1 MFDRRLLAL
10 SGAKKLLLQLFMLTV
25 LEALAIIA
33 QAFGLAQ
40 AIVLLWHG
48 QALAQAATFVLV
60 FALAYGVRQVTTFAR
75 ESLSQAF
82 AQVQSDQLRTDL
94 LHKLFR
100 LGPSTVAQI
109 GSGSVVIQLL
119 AGSTEIEAYLA
130 LTFNKLVPLLVIPI
144 AVFVAVSIQS
154 LKSGIALL
162 LLFPVIIGFMVILGL
177 AAKDRANVQYAGFAK
192 LTNHFQDAL
201 RGMASLDGLGVKD
214 YDQRVYSV
222 SERFRKQTMSVLKV
236 AMLSGFAMDFFA
248 TLAIAVV
255 AVFLGLDLLAGR
267 VTLLPALLSL
277 ILAPEY
283 FMPIRAFGAD
293 YHATLNGK
301 TAFEATWALLA
312 QPEPKVASQPVLP
325 WNANAQMQVQ
335 DLTVHYGDQQAL
347 SQVTFKLSGFQK
359 VAIIGAS
366 GSGKTTLLN
375 TLAGFLTPK
384 SGMIDLNGTL
394 LETFNQADWQQQISY
409 IPQTPYIFADTIA
422 ANLKFYHPNATDDQV
437 AQAANQ
443 AGLQD
448 FLATL
453 PEGLQT
459 RIGAG
464 GRGISGG
471 QAQRIALA
479 RTLLDAK
486 RAVWLFDEPTAHL
499 DIETELAL
507 KNTMTPLFDQHLV
520 IMATHRLHWLSV
532 MDLVLV
538 MAHGQLVAAGTP
550 SDLAQHSQAF
560 QQLVQTLGGELHA
573 PK

>member
-10 SGAKKLLLQLFMLTV
+10 PGAKKLLIELFGLTV
-25 LEALAIIA
+25 IEALVIIA
-33 QAFGLAQ
+33 QAYGLAQ
-40 AIVLLWHG
+40 AIVMLWHG
-48 QALAQAATFVLV
+48 HDIKSASTAILIFIV
-60 FALAYGVRQVTTFAR
+60 AYTVRQLTAYAR
-75 ESLSQAF
+75 EKMSQAF
-82 AQVQSDQLRTDL
+82 AQIQSEALRTQL
-94 LHKLFR
+94 LHRLFR
-100 LGPSTVAQI
+100 LGPSAIAEI
-109 GSGSVVIQLL
+109 GSGSVVTQLL
-119 AGSTEIEAYLA
+119 SGSTEIEAYFA
-130 LTFNKLVPLLVIPI
+130 LTYNKLVPLLVIPI
-144 AVFVAVSIQS
+144 AVFVAVSVQS

-177 AAKDRANVQYAGFAK
+177 AAKDRAEVQYAGFAK

-201 RGMASLDGLGVKD
+201 RGMESLDALGVKN
-214 YDQRVYSV
+214 YDQQVYSV

-267 VTLLPALLSL
+267 VTLLPALFSL

-283 FMPIRAFGAD
+283 FLPIRAFGAD

-301 TAFEATWALLA
+301 TAFEATQRLLA
-312 QPEPKVASQPVLP
+312 QPLPQVALEIVRQWTGESSLSVH
-325 WNANAQMQVQ
+325 
-335 DLTVHYGDQQAL
+335 DLSVNYGDHQAL
-347 SQVTFKLSGFQK
+347 SQIEFSLSGFQK

-375 TLAGFLTPK
+375 TLAGFLTP
-384 SGMIDLNGTL
+384 SGHLSLNGVTL
-394 LETFNQADWQQQISY
+394 ATFNQGDWQQQISY
-409 IPQTPYIFADTIA
+409 IPQSPYLFADTIA
-422 ANLKFYHPNATDDQV
+422 ANLSFYQPQATKAQI
-437 AQAANQ
+437 QAAAKS
-443 AGLQD
+443 AGLD
-448 FLATL
+448 HFLSTL
-453 PEGLQT
+453 PEGLNT

-471 QAQRIALA
+471 QAQHIALG
-479 RTLLDAK
+479 RTLLDTK

-507 KNTMTPLFDQHLV
+507 KNTMTPLFNNHLV

-538 MAHGQLVAAGTP
+538 MDHGHLVDAGTP
-550 SDLAQHSQAF
+550 QELAKHSQIF
-560 QQLVQTLGGELHA
+560 QTLVQTLGGDSDA
-573 PK
+573 QK

>member
-10 SGAKKLLLQLFMLTV
+10 PGAKKLLIELFGLTV
-25 LEALAIIA
+25 IEAFAIIG
-33 QAFGLAQ
+33 QAYGLAQ
-40 AIVLLWHG
+40 AIVIFWHG
-48 QALAQAATFVLV
+48 QQFGQASPMMVIFVV
-60 FALAYGVRQVTTFAR
+60 AYTLRQFTAYAR
-75 ESLSQAF
+75 EQLSQNF
-82 AQVQSDQLRTDL
+82 AQVQSENLRTAL
-94 LHKLFR
+94 LHRLFR
-100 LGPSTVAQI
+100 LGPSAITEI
-109 GSGSVVIQLL
+109 GSGSVVTQLL
-119 AGSTEIEAYLA
+119 AGSTEIEAYFA
-130 LTFNKLVPLLVIPI
+130 LTFNKMVPLLVIPI
-144 AVFVAVSIQS
+144 AVFVAVSVQS

-177 AAKDRANVQYAGFAK
+177 AAKDRAEVQYAGFAK

-201 RGMASLDGLGVKD
+201 RGMASLDALGVND
-214 YDQRVYSV
+214 YDQQVYSV

-267 VTLLPALLSL
+267 VTLLPALFSL

-283 FMPIRAFGAD
+283 FLPIRAFGAD

-301 TAFEATWALLA
+301 TAFEATQRLLERPLPQVALETVPQWTRESSLS
-312 QPEPKVASQPVLP
+312 VH
-325 WNANAQMQVQ
+325 
-335 DLTVHYGDQQAL
+335 DLSVSYGEQLAL
-347 SQVTFKLSGFQK
+347 SQIDFSLSGFQK

-375 TLAGFLTPK
+375 TLAGFLTP
-384 SGMIDLNGTL
+384 SGQLDLNGVSL
-394 LETFNQADWQQQISY
+394 ATFNQGDWQQQISY
-409 IPQTPYIFADTIA
+409 IPQSPSLFADTIA
-422 ANLKFYHPNATDDQV
+422 ANLSFYHPQATAAQV
-437 AQAANQ
+437 QAAAKA
-443 AGLQD
+443 AGLD
-448 FLATL
+448 HFLSTL
-453 PEGLQT
+453 PEGLNT

-471 QAQRIALA
+471 QAQRIALG

-507 KNTMTPLFDQHLV
+507 KQTMTPLFEHHLV

-538 MAHGQLVAAGTP
+538 MDHGHLVDVGTP
-550 SDLAQHSQAF
+550 QALAQHSQIF
-560 QQLVQTLGGELHA
+560 QTLVQTLGGGSDAKE
-573 PK
+573 

>member
-10 SGAKKLLLQLFMLTV
+10 PGAKKLLIELFGLTV
-25 LEALAIIA
+25 IEALTIIA
-33 QAFGLAQ
+33 QAYGLAQ
-40 AIVLLWHG
+40 AIVMLWHG
-48 QALAQAATFVLV
+48 HGIKAASTAILIFIV
-60 FALAYGVRQVTTFAR
+60 AYMVRQLMAYAR
-75 ESLSQAF
+75 EKLSQAF
-82 AQVQSDQLRTDL
+82 AQIQSEALRTQL
-94 LHKLFR
+94 LHRLFR
-100 LGPSTVAQI
+100 LGPSAIAEI
-109 GSGSVVIQLL
+109 GSGSVVTQLL
-119 AGSTEIEAYLA
+119 SGSTEIEAYFA
-130 LTFNKLVPLLVIPI
+130 LTFNKMVPLLVIPI
-144 AVFVAVSIQS
+144 AVFVAVSVQS

-177 AAKDRANVQYAGFAK
+177 AAKDRAEVQYAGFAK

-201 RGMASLDGLGVKD
+201 RGMGSLDALGVKD
-214 YDQRVYSV
+214 YDQQVYSV

-267 VTLLPALLSL
+267 VTLWPALFSL

-283 FMPIRAFGAD
+283 FLPIRAFGAD

-301 TAFEATWALLA
+301 TAFEATQRLLER
-312 QPEPKVASQPVLP
+312 PLPKVALETVRQWTGESSLSVH
-325 WNANAQMQVQ
+325 
-335 DLTVHYGDQQAL
+335 DLSVSYGDQLAL
-347 SQVTFKLSGFQK
+347 SQIDFTLSGFQK

-375 TLAGFLTPK
+375 TLAGFLTP
-384 SGMIDLNGTL
+384 SGHLSLNGVTL
-394 LETFNQADWQQQISY
+394 ATFNQGDWQQQISY
-409 IPQTPYIFADTIA
+409 IPQSPYLFADTIA
-422 ANLKFYHPNATDDQV
+422 TNLSFYQPQATAAQI
-437 AQAANQ
+437 QAAAKS
-443 AGLQD
+443 AGLD
-448 FLATL
+448 HFLSTL
-453 PEGLQT
+453 PEGLNT

-471 QAQRIALA
+471 QAQRIALG
-479 RTLLDAK
+479 RTMLDTK

-507 KNTMTPLFDQHLV
+507 KNTMTPLFNNHLV

-538 MAHGQLVAAGTP
+538 MDQGKLVDVGTP
-550 SDLAQHSQAF
+550 QELAKHSQIF
-560 QQLVQTLGGELHA
+560 QTLAQTLGGDSDAQE
-573 PK
+573 

>member
-10 SGAKKLLLQLFMLTV
+10 PGAKKLLIQLLGLTII
-25 LEALAIIA
+25 EAFAIIA

-40 AIVLLWHG
+40 AIVGLWQGQHFADVSAAVLLFVVAYAVRQLTTYARNLLSDGFG
-48 QALAQAATFVLV
+48 QA
-60 FALAYGVRQVTTFAR
+60 
-75 ESLSQAF
+75 
-82 AQVQSDQLRTDL
+82 QSEQLRTDL
-94 LHKLFR
+94 LQRLYR
-100 LGPSTVAQI
+100 LGPSAIAEI
-109 GSGSVVIQLL
+109 GSGAVVTQLL
-119 AGSTEIEAYLA
+119 AGSSEIQAYLA

-144 AVFVAVSIQS
+144 AVFVMVSTQS
-154 LKSGIALL
+154 LKAGIALL

-177 AAKDRANVQYAGFAK
+177 AAKDQADVQYAGFAK

-201 RGMASLDGLGVKD
+201 RGMASLDALGVND
-214 YDQRVYSV
+214 YDQQVYTV
-222 SERFRKQTMSVLKV
+222 SERFRKQTMKVLKV

-267 VTLLPALLSL
+267 VSLMPALLSL

-283 FMPIRAFGAD
+283 FLPIRAFGAD

-301 TAFEATWALLA
+301 TAFEATQAILVRPLPPMALL
-312 QPEPKVASQPVLP
+312 PVP
-325 WNANAQMQVQ
+325 QWDANSTLAVK
-335 DLTVHYGDQQAL
+335 DLAVSYSGHQAL
-347 SQVTFKLSGFQK
+347 SQVSFTLSGFQK

-375 TLAGFLTPK
+375 TIAGFLTPD
-384 SGMIDLNGTL
+384 GAIDLNGVALNTL
-394 LETFNQADWQQQISY
+394 NQSDWQQQISY
-409 IPQTPYIFADTIA
+409 IPQSPYIFADTIA
-422 ANLKFYHPNATDDQV
+422 ANINFYQPQATREQINRV
-437 AQAANQ
+437 ATI
-443 AGLQD
+443 AGLQH
-448 FLATL
+448 FLTSL
-453 PEGLQT
+453 PEGLNT

-479 RTLLDAK
+479 RTLLDTN

-507 KNTMTPLFDQHLV
+507 KKTMTPLFDQHLV
-520 IMATHRLHWLSV
+520 IMATHRLHWLSE

-538 MAHGQLVAAGTP
+538 MAHGKLVDVGTP
-550 SDLAQHSQAF
+550 QALAKHSVAF
-560 QQLVQTLGGELHA
+560 QQLVQTLGGGHDAEN
-573 PK
+573 

>member
-10 SGAKKLLLQLFMLTV
+10 PGAKKLLIELFGLTV
-25 LEALAIIA
+25 IEAFAIIG
-33 QAFGLAQ
+33 QAYGLAQ
-40 AIVLLWHG
+40 AIVIFWHG
-48 QALAQAATFVLV
+48 QQFGQASPMMVIFVV
-60 FALAYGVRQVTTFAR
+60 AYTLRQFTAYAR
-75 ESLSQAF
+75 EQLSQNF
-82 AQVQSDQLRTDL
+82 AQVQSENLRTAL
-94 LHKLFR
+94 LHRLFR
-100 LGPSTVAQI
+100 LGPSAIAEI
-109 GSGSVVIQLL
+109 GSGSVVTQLL
-119 AGSTEIEAYLA
+119 AGSTEIEAYFA
-130 LTFNKLVPLLVIPI
+130 LTFNKMVPLLVIPI
-144 AVFVAVSIQS
+144 AVFVAVSVQS

-177 AAKDRANVQYAGFAK
+177 AAKDRAEVQYAGFAK

-201 RGMASLDGLGVKD
+201 RGMASLDTLGVND
-214 YDQRVYSV
+214 YDQQVYSV

-283 FMPIRAFGAD
+283 FLPIRAFGAD

-301 TAFEATWALLA
+301 TAFEATMAILNRHLPPEAKAL
-312 QPEPKVASQPVLP
+312 VSP
-325 WNANAQMQVQ
+325 WQADSTLSVH
-335 DLTVHYGDQQAL
+335 DLSVNYGDHQAL
-347 SQVTFKLSGFQK
+347 SQINFSLSGFQK

-375 TLAGFLTPK
+375 TLAGFLTLA
-384 SGMIDLNGTL
+384 GDLDLNGVL
-394 LETFNQADWQQQISY
+394 LDTFNQADWQQQISY
-409 IPQTPYIFADTIA
+409 IPQAPYIFADTIG
-422 ANLKFYHPNATDDQV
+422 ANLSFYHPNATSEQIQ
-437 AQAANQ
+437 QAAKL
-443 AGLQD
+443 AGLAP
-448 FLATL
+448 FIAAL
-453 PEGLQT
+453 PKGLDT
-459 RIGAG
+459 DIGAG

-471 QAQRIALA
+471 QAQRIALG

-507 KNTMTPLFDQHLV
+507 KQTMTPLFEHHLV

-538 MAHGQLVAAGTP
+538 MDHGHLVDVGTP
-550 SDLAQHSQAF
+550 QALAQHS
-560 QQLVQTLGGELHA
+560 
-573 PK
+573 